1 MDFRERG
8 HKELQMVADR
18 DSEARS
24 EKKRVF
30 IGSSKEGLPTAEH
43 VQQGIA
49 RDARTTLW
57 TQLPRLAARGKSPA
71 AFERRCIPP
80 GRRCSSVDNTQLAP
94 SSRLASRVQRRSRC
108 HAGFHHG
115 LLEDHPNVGDVRGRG
130 LRLGIELVAETA
142 AKTPLEAPSVV
153 SVVGRCARDVP
164 ATP

>member
-1 MDFRERG
+1 
-8 HKELQMVADR
+8 MVADR

-43 VQQGIA
+43 VQQGVA

-57 TQLPRLAARGKSPA
+57 TQLPRLAARGESRALHRDRRWAGRTRRAEA
-71 AFERRCIPP
+71 ANRQFSTDE
-80 GRRCSSVDNTQLAP
+80 
-94 SSRLASRVQRRSRC
+94 QRRS
-108 HAGFHHG
+108 AGFSVGRMQRDSYHG

-130 LRLGIELVAETA
+130 LRLGIALVAETA

-164 ATP
+164 AAP